1 MIGGIGA
8 AMDPHMFPLIQDL
21 AITNVDMWYILAA
34 AFMPSIAGL
43 LLALIALWLPDED
56 YVLSQAHDDR
66 PKRIPVA
73 TDGEVTVLSTPLHYR
88 IRPGALKVIVPKE
101 VVGDG

>member
-1 MIGGIGA
+1 MCLYGA
-8 AMDPHMFPLIQDL
+8 HRTGRP
-21 AITNVDMWYILAA
+21 
-34 AFMPSIAGL
+34 GL
-43 LLALIALWLPDED
+43 LRLALRALVGRRRETRGFDA
-56 YVLSQAHDDR
+56 LSAREIWVETRR

-101 VVGDG
+101 VMGDR